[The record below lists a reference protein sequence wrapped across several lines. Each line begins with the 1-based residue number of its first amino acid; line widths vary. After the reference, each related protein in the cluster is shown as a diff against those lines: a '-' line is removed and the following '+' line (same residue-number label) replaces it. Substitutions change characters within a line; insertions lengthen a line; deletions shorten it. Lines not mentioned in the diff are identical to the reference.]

1 MRIKRDPRSHGDSH
15 VFFLYDSAKVLGL
28 KMALLSLLWH
38 FRGGQEDKEDLERTP
53 TIDDTYDYRPQPN
66 KDDTHLITSS
76 KVTPTISSDIPIHLS
91 LPVQLTHHLIS
102 RPNLVTCRAE
112 FPKRG
117 DIPQMQV
124 HGTAIL
130 LEHSLNPPIQLD
142 SPVCRLKELKLLLTR
157 RNIILGLIEF
167 HLACFIPSPH
177 SYLQV
182 HFYLN
187 LCLSHLRDFIHTY
200 KQYIVSSSLCTFL
213 IFPILLFRVFEGEDE
228 PYTL

>member
-91 LPVQLTHHLIS
+91 LPVQLTLCQLSWLLAHRWHLF
-102 RPNLVTCRAE
+102 L
-112 FPKRG
+112 KRY
-117 DIPQMQV
+117 
-124 HGTAIL
+124 L
-130 LEHSLNPPIQLD
+130 LRSGAYRRDHFGPNPP
-142 SPVCRLKELKLLLTR
+142 
-157 RNIILGLIEF
+157 LG
-167 HLACFIPSPH
+167 
-177 SYLQV
+177 
-182 HFYLN
+182 
-187 LCLSHLRDFIHTY
+187 R
-200 KQYIVSSSLCTFL
+200 FL
-213 IFPILLFRVFEGEDE
+213 H
-228 PYTL
+228 